1 MTRYMLDTNTVSY
14 LLRGDIVVAKKV
26 RNIPMDAVCISVIT
40 EAELLYGLAKRSSGR
55 RLRELVKRLL
65 DRVDVLP
72 WNREV
77 AARYGDLRAHLERK
91 GMTLG
96 PLDMQIAAHALAE
109 AAVLVTNDR
118 AFLQVSELEIENWVV

>member
-1 MTRYMLDTNTVSY
+1 MLDTNTVSY
-14 LLRGDIVVAKKV
+14 LMRGDIGVAKKV

-40 EAELLYGLAKRSSGR
+40 EAELLYGLAKRSSGG

-65 DRVDVLP
+65 DRIDVLP
-72 WNREV
+72 WDREV
-77 AARYGDLRAHLERK
+77 AIRFGDLRAHLERK

-118 AFLQVSELEIENWVV
+118 AFLQVPELEIENWVA